1 MKSTIFVF
9 STDKQILV
17 CFCSKLLQYMF
28 LRIPNIL
35 CLFGVPIA
43 LENSTIPNQGNV
55 GHKWQVL
62 LLSVTYLKLHY
73 ITW

>member
-1 MKSTIFVF
+1 
-9 STDKQILV
+9 
-17 CFCSKLLQYMF
+17 MF

-55 GHKWQVL
+55 GHK
-62 LLSVTYLKLHY
+62 
-73 ITW
+73 